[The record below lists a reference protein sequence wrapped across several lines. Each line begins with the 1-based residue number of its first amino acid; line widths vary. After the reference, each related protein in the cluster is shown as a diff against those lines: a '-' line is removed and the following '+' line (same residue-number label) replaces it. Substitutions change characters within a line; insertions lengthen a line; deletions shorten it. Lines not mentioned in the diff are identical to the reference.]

1 MKINIKKGNKIIM
14 RWGYT
19 REAFFIGTFKD
30 MKNHL
35 KKTDKLKNITD
46 EDEYFEKLEE
56 INKKDKHIDLR
67 R

>member
-1 MKINIKKGNKIIM
+1 M